1 MSDSNPQLWLHL
13 TLLQLLE
20 ENRTDSL
27 TGILNRRGFEEAL
40 IQLTA
45 TAQRY
50 QRPLSLILIDMCCL
64 KRLNQQ
70 QGHVAG
76 DQALK
81 TLVERIQLNKRDADI
96 IARVGGDEFAL
107 LLPETCAQEGS
118 VQFSEFN
125 RICTDITLRFHTASL
140 KHPAK
145 ISMPKPINSLINRSA

>member
-1 MSDSNPQLWLHL
+1 MRDLNTQLWLHL

-40 IQLTA
+40 IQLNA

-50 QRPLSLILIDMCCL
+50 QRPLSLILIDMCGL

-81 TLVERIQLNKRDADI
+81 TLVQNIQLNKRNADI

-107 LLPETCAQEGS
+107 LLPETSTQQAFRAIQRIQSDLHRKHIEISYGIAQTP
-118 VQFSEFN
+118 SEDLYAEADQQLN
-125 RICTDITLRFHTASL
+125 
-140 KHPAK
+140 K
-145 ISMPKPINSLINRSA
+145 

>member
-1 MSDSNPQLWLHL
+1 MSDSNSQLWLHL
-13 TLLQLLE
+13 SLLQLLE

-40 IQLTA
+40 LQLNA

-50 QRPLSLILIDMCCL
+50 QRPLTLILIDMCGL
-64 KRLNQQ
+64 KRMNQQ

-107 LLPETCAQEGS
+107 LLPETCAQEGLRAIQRIQS
-118 VQFSEFN
+118 DLHRHYIEISYGIAQTPSEDLYAEADQQLN
-125 RICTDITLRFHTASL
+125 
-140 KHPAK
+140 K
-145 ISMPKPINSLINRSA
+145 

>member
-13 TLLQLLE
+13 MLLQLLE

-40 IQLTA
+40 LQLNS

-50 QRPLSLILIDMCCL
+50 QRPLTLILIDMCGL
-64 KRLNQQ
+64 KRVNQQ

-81 TLVERIQLNKRDADI
+81 TLVQRIKLNKREADI

-107 LLPETCAQEGS
+107 LLPETTAQQALRAIQRIQSDLHRQQIEISYGIA
-118 VQFSEFN
+118 QTPSEDLYAVADQKLN
-125 RICTDITLRFHTASL
+125 
-140 KHPAK
+140 K
-145 ISMPKPINSLINRSA
+145 

>member
-1 MSDSNPQLWLHL
+1 MSYPNSQLWLHL
-13 TLLQLLE
+13 SLLQLLE

-40 IQLTA
+40 VQLEA

-50 QRPLSLILIDMCCL
+50 QRPLTLILIDMRGL
-64 KRLNQQ
+64 KSLNQQ

-81 TLVERIQLNKRDADI
+81 TLVHRIQLNKRDADI

-107 LLPETCAQEGS
+107 LLPETDAQQALNAIQRIQSDLQTQHIEISYGTA
-118 VQFSEFN
+118 QTPSEDLYAEADQQLN
-125 RICTDITLRFHTASL
+125 
-140 KHPAK
+140 K
-145 ISMPKPINSLINRSA
+145 

>member
-1 MSDSNPQLWLHL
+1 MRDLNTQLWLHL

-40 IQLTA
+40 IQLNA

-50 QRPLSLILIDMCCL
+50 QRPLSLILIDMCGL

-81 TLVERIQLNKRDADI
+81 TLVQNIQLNKRNADI

-107 LLPETCAQEGS
+107 LLPETSAQQALRAIQRIQSDLHRKHIEISYGIA
-118 VQFSEFN
+118 QTPSEDLYAEADQQLN
-125 RICTDITLRFHTASL
+125 
-140 KHPAK
+140 K
-145 ISMPKPINSLINRSA
+145 

>member
-81 TLVERIQLNKRDADI
+81 TLVQNIQLNKRNTDI

-107 LLPETCAQEGS
+107 LLPETSAQQALRAIQRIESDLHRKHIEISYGIA
-118 VQFSEFN
+118 QTPSEDLYAEADQQLN
-125 RICTDITLRFHTASL
+125 
-140 KHPAK
+140 K
-145 ISMPKPINSLINRSA
+145 

>member
-1 MSDSNPQLWLHL
+1 MSNSTPQLWLHL
-13 TLLQLLE
+13 MLLQLLE

-40 IQLTA
+40 LQLNA

-50 QRPLSLILIDMCCL
+50 HRPLTLILIDMCGL
-64 KRLNQQ
+64 KRVNQQ

-81 TLVERIQLNKRDADI
+81 TLVQRIQLNKRDADI

-107 LLPETCAQEGS
+107 LLPETTEQQALRAIQRIQSDLHRQHIEISYGIAQTP
-118 VQFSEFN
+118 SEDLYAEADQQLN
-125 RICTDITLRFHTASL
+125 
-140 KHPAK
+140 K
-145 ISMPKPINSLINRSA
+145 

>member
-1 MSDSNPQLWLHL
+1 MSNPNSQLWLHL
-13 TLLQLLE
+13 SLLQLLE

-40 IQLTA
+40 LQLNA

-50 QRPLSLILIDMCCL
+50 QRPLTLILIDMCGL
-64 KRLNQQ
+64 KRVNQQ

-107 LLPETCAQEGS
+107 LLPETCAQQGLRAIQRIQSDLNRQDIEISYGIA
-118 VQFSEFN
+118 QTPSEDLYAEADQHLN
-125 RICTDITLRFHTASL
+125 
-140 KHPAK
+140 K
-145 ISMPKPINSLINRSA
+145 

>member
-1 MSDSNPQLWLHL
+1 MSDSNSQLWLHL
-13 TLLQLLE
+13 SLLQLLE

-40 IQLTA
+40 LQLNA

-50 QRPLSLILIDMCCL
+50 QRPLTLILIDMCGL
-64 KRLNQQ
+64 KRVNQQ

-107 LLPETCAQEGS
+107 LLPETCAQQGLRAIQRIQSDLNRQDIEISYGIA
-118 VQFSEFN
+118 QTPSEDLYAEADQHLN
-125 RICTDITLRFHTASL
+125 
-140 KHPAK
+140 K
-145 ISMPKPINSLINRSA
+145 

>member
-13 TLLQLLE
+13 MLLQLLE

-40 IQLTA
+40 LQLNS

-50 QRPLSLILIDMCCL
+50 QRPLTLILIDMCGL
-64 KRLNQQ
+64 KRVNQQ

-81 TLVERIQLNKRDADI
+81 TLVQRIKLNKREADV

-107 LLPETCAQEGS
+107 LLPETTAQQALRAIQRIQSDLHRQQIEISYGIA
-118 VQFSEFN
+118 QTPSEDLYAVADQKLN
-125 RICTDITLRFHTASL
+125 
-140 KHPAK
+140 K
-145 ISMPKPINSLINRSA
+145 

>member
-81 TLVERIQLNKRDADI
+81 TLVQNIQLNKRNTDI

-107 LLPETCAQEGS
+107 LLPETTAQQALRAIQRIQSDLHRQHIEISYGIA
-118 VQFSEFN
+118 QTPSEDLYAEADQQLN
-125 RICTDITLRFHTASL
+125 
-140 KHPAK
+140 K
-145 ISMPKPINSLINRSA
+145 

>member
-40 IQLTA
+40 IQLNA

-50 QRPLSLILIDMCCL
+50 QRPLSLILIDMCGL
-64 KRLNQQ
+64 KSLNQQ

-81 TLVERIQLNKRDADI
+81 TLVQNIQLNKRNADI

-107 LLPETCAQEGS
+107 LLPETSAQQALRAIQRIQSDLQRKNIEISYGIA
-118 VQFSEFN
+118 QTPSEDLYAEADQQLN
-125 RICTDITLRFHTASL
+125 
-140 KHPAK
+140 K
-145 ISMPKPINSLINRSA
+145 

>member
-50 QRPLSLILIDMCCL
+50 QRPLSLILIDMCSL

-81 TLVERIQLNKRDADI
+81 TLVQNIQLNKRNTDI

-107 LLPETCAQEGS
+107 LLPETSAQQALRAIQRIESDLHRKHIEISYGIA
-118 VQFSEFN
+118 QTPSEDLYAEADQQLN
-125 RICTDITLRFHTASL
+125 
-140 KHPAK
+140 K
-145 ISMPKPINSLINRSA
+145 

>member
-1 MSDSNPQLWLHL
+1 MSDSNTQLWLHL

-40 IQLTA
+40 IQLNA

-50 QRPLSLILIDMCCL
+50 QRPLSLILIDMCGL

-81 TLVERIQLNKRDADI
+81 TLVQNIQLNKRNADI

-107 LLPETCAQEGS
+107 LLPETSAQQALRAIQRIQSDLHRKHIEISYGIA
-118 VQFSEFN
+118 QTPSEDLYAEADQQLN
-125 RICTDITLRFHTASL
+125 
-140 KHPAK
+140 K
-145 ISMPKPINSLINRSA
+145 

>member
-40 IQLTA
+40 IQLNA

-50 QRPLSLILIDMCCL
+50 QRPLCLILIDMCGL

-70 QGHVAG
+70 EGHVAG

-81 TLVERIQLNKRDADI
+81 TLVQIIQLNKRNADI

-107 LLPETCAQEGS
+107 LLPETSAQEALS
-118 VQFSEFN
+118 AIQ
-125 RICTDITLRFHTASL
+125 RIQLDLHRQYIE
-140 KHPAK
+140 
-145 ISMPKPINSLINRSA
+145 ISYGIAQTPSKDLYAEADQQLNK